1 MGRNKKNNELM
12 KDERRNQIFV
22 SALKLFASRGLAGTK
37 ISDIAQDA
45 GFSQGLVYHYFKSK
59 DDIYTALINRAF
71 TNLNKALDYLENMD
85 KPPLEKIRFAF
96 DELINNFIKSDIT
109 AKNHLLIAISAASD
123 SVPAAVK
130 QIIGENYQLPYT
142 VIRKIIEAGQ
152 QDGTIANHNSEE
164 LSMLFWSTINGLAIF
179 RSVHDE
185 NFIKPDPNIFLQMF
199 KK

>member
-12 KDERRNQIFV
+12 KDERKNQIFV